1 MTSHLSAL
9 VGNKQRY
16 IRRPE
21 HDRRIGHGDDFAGD
35 AWEDTTHTVDGS
47 SWGAQTIVY
56 TVVGYDPNQK
66 EKAR

>member
-1 MTSHLSAL
+1 MS
-9 VGNKQRY
+9 NKQRY

-35 AWEDTTHTVDGS
+35 AWEDTTRTIDGG

-56 TVVGYDPNQK
+56 TAVNYDPNTNKK
-66 EKAR
+66 EKATK